1 MQLQMT
7 RGNSDLSVAQVFVR
21 EHAVRTQTRRQIV
34 SILSAKQTQKFTE
47 LMVRSAAKLG
57 NRVGDD

>member
-47 LMVRSAAKLG
+47 LMVRRAVKLE
-57 NRVGDD
+57 NRVGDY